1 MAVTMQDP
9 SARLSGDV
17 ARSRRLRRIRAI
29 LRPIRAIL
37 RRIQAIRRPRRPE
50 RAIPEARMRNR
61 ELRRLAAMD
70 RSLTA
75 EAPRLASMFTMFGQL
90 ASGEP
95 PGGAER
101 LPAPA
106 RPEGLRGR
114 PRRVNIAVL
123 LALAVVAAVCFALS
137 TQIHA
142 AARTCSTTGV
152 TGTTAIAVSPGAG
165 PTLSC
170 SAYATSK

>member
-9 SARLSGDV
+9 SARLSGDE
-17 ARSRRLRRIRAI
+17 ARSHRLRRIWAW
-29 LRPIRAIL
+29 
-37 RRIQAIRRPRRPE
+37 RRPRRQGRPV
-50 RAIPEARMRNR
+50 PEARMRKR
-61 ELRRLAAMD
+61 EFRRLAAMD

-90 ASGEP
+90 TSGES
-95 PGGAER
+95 PGGVER

-106 RPEGLRGR
+106 RSRRR
-114 PRRVNIAVL
+114 PRRVHIAVL
-123 LALAVVAAVCFALS
+123 LALAVVVAVCFALS

-142 AARTCSTTGV
+142 VARSCST
-152 TGTTAIAVSPGAG
+152 TGTTAIAVSSAGG

-170 SAYATSK
+170 SGYATSK